1 MGRSNGWHGLAVGIA
16 LAVTW
21 ACGSPDPPVNMSDTA
36 SDPAAPL
43 EAGDDS
49 ENRAAL
55 LREARLTG
63 LKIMVIGVDGATF
76 QVIDPLLARG
86 KLPTLARLMERGV
99 HGPFRA
105 TRPML
110 SPALW
115 TTIVTGHPRGRHGI
129 VHFRAPESTE
139 ENPVLVTSGHRR
151 TLALWNLTG
160 FFGLHSTVIG
170 WWVTWPAEEVRGQQ
184 VSDRFAR
191 SRWSAWTDGDKQTGL
206 TWPPD
211 LAESLRPRMVDPA
224 SPPLDELRAIY
235 PMGPEEEKE
244 MLAARAPIFHHGPSV
259 LKFAWCAQRTYEN
272 IARELIPGP
281 AQADLSLLFLVAVD
295 PVSHTFW
302 HYHQPEAFPE
312 LQGRRP
318 GPGDPVVAMYEHNDA
333 FLAEILE
340 AADPGTVVLLL
351 SDHGFKATGNLP
363 QAVPEDKFDEV
374 LAANLHRGEVTVG
387 NCGRH
392 DEEGVLVAAGGP
404 FLKGRRVEAVHLDIT
419 PTLLYL
425 LGLPVPLDMPGRVL
439 TEALDPDWVAAHPLR
454 RVDTFEG
461 VIPAATVPSA
471 QLPENAAEEDLERLR
486 ALGYVR

>member
-1 MGRSNGWHGLAVGIA
+1 MGRSSCWPVLVVGFALFLA
-16 LAVTW
+16 LACGTPPSPGDAPDAGVVT
-21 ACGSPDPPVNMSDTA
+21 GG
-36 SDPAAPL
+36 DPASQQDL
-43 EAGDDS
+43 I
-49 ENRAAL
+49 
-55 LREARLTG
+55 REARPTG
-63 LKIMVIGVDGATF
+63 LKILVIGVDGATF
-76 QVIDPLLARG
+76 DVIDPLLAQG

-99 HGPFRA
+99 HGPFLA

-115 TTIVTGHPRGRHGI
+115 TTIATGHPRGRHGI

-139 ENPVLVTSGHRR
+139 EHPVLVTSGHRQ
-151 TLALWNLTG
+151 TLAVWNLAG
-160 FFGLHSTVIG
+160 FFGMRSTVIG
-170 WWVTWPAEEVRGQQ
+170 WWVTWPAEEVEGQL

-206 TWPPD
+206 TWPTE
-211 LAESLRPRMVDPA
+211 LAASLRPLMVDPA
-224 SPPLDELRAIY
+224 SPPLEELRAIL
-235 PMGPEEEKE
+235 PMGPAQEKE
-244 MLAARAPIFHHGPSV
+244 MRDARAPIFHHGPSV

-312 LQGRRP
+312 LEGRRP

-333 FLAEILE
+333 FLAEIL
-340 AADPGTVVLLL
+340 AAVDPGTVVLLL
-351 SDHGFKATGNLP
+351 SDHGFRATGNLP
-363 QAVPEDKFDEV
+363 QAVPEDQFDEV

-392 DEEGVLVAAGGP
+392 DEQGVLVAAGGP
-404 FLKGRRVEAVHLDIT
+404 FLPGRRVAAQHLDIT

-425 LGLPVPLDMPGRVL
+425 LGLPVPRDMPGRVL

-461 VIPAATVPSA
+461 VIPEAVVPSA
-471 QLPENAAEEDLERLR
+471 HLPEAASEEDLERLR